1 MYVAIF
7 EELGGDDGATCR
19 FDGDRA
25 GGAPVSVLVVDE
37 GEGDGPDLHK
47 HGYYEVF
54 VILEGEADLT
64 AGGETRRVGPG
75 TIAVVDP
82 ETFHGFTVVGPARM
96 RSVHIHATD
105 HIRTTWKE

>member
-1 MYVAIF
+1 MHVVTF
-7 EELGGDDGATCR
+7 DELGSTAAKCQFQGA
-19 FDGDRA
+19 DH

-37 GEGDGPDLHK
+37 GEGEGPDLHK
-47 HGYYEVF
+47 HAYHEVF

-82 ETFHGFTVVGPARM
+82 ETFHGFTVVGPNRL
-96 RSVHIHATD
+96 RSVHIHAAGNV
-105 HIRTTWKE
+105 RTIWKD